1 MIDSNSDQSVSV
13 DESTS
18 EQKDNDKA
26 EKDSR
31 EVKDQKF
38 ENITESSSVVETKLE
53 SSNVEQKI
61 DTSLFDLSDDNFDTD
76 VMTWRPLRLTPN
88 GVFKTDV
95 SEVISTSTGDGET
108 IVTVLSSDSWYRRYK
123 TMLPPQ

>member
-18 EQKDNDKA
+18 EHKDNDKA

-31 EVKDQKF
+31 EVKEQKF

-123 TMLPPQ
+123 TMLPPH